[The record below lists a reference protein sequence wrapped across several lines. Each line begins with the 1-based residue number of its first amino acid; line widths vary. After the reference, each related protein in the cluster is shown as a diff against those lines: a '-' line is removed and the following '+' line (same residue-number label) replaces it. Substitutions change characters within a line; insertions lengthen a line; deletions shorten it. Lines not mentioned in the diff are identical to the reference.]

1 MALEDLK
8 QQKYEQ
14 NLAWGTFIE
23 IQSEFGLGDLHGV
36 IFGVCFGV
44 KCPKSTAQSS
54 SKGREQLLLELPS
67 SSHSTGRGAPNS
79 GSARLNSHLA
89 LAALVFT
96 GFTGDVGG
104 PSVPPALLRVYPP
117 LHCSAGWGQLKEAGG
132 WIYTLAL
139 LYPVLPKVRHG
150 P

>member
-14 NLAWGTFIE
+14 NLAWGTFTE

-44 KCPKSTAQSS
+44 ECPKSAAQSS

-67 SSHSTGRGAPNS
+67 SSHSMGRGAPNS
-79 GSARLNSHLA
+79 GSAWLNSHLPW
-89 LAALVFT
+89 LHWFLLDLLVMWVACLF
-96 GFTGDVGG
+96 
-104 PSVPPALLRVYPP
+104 LL
-117 LHCSAGWGQLKEAGG
+117 HS
-132 WIYTLAL
+132 
-139 LYPVLPKVRHG
+139 
-150 P
+150 